1 MTDFLYNDS
10 ELQMDTQFIL
20 CIEEH
25 DNKKNENS
33 IDTRL
38 FIGYSSR
45 DDDYFVRGKREDMG
59 CREFVPYG
67 FRCDSEDELYDFIEF
82 VVGPRSSTS
91 IILYNF
97 NNLEG
102 IYDDDL
108 TYEFFESHTDRDY
121 EVVAYD
127 GVKLRRS
134 QITKYLRMLKNTY
147 NWDNS
152 T

>member
-1 MTDFLYNDS
+1 MSEIFYNDS

-25 DNKKNENS
+25 DNKKDENS

-45 DDDYFVRGKREDMG
+45 DDDYFVRGKRQDMG
-59 CREFVPYG
+59 SRKFVPYG
-67 FRCDSEDELYDFIEF
+67 FRCDSEDELDDFIYF

-108 TYEFFESHTDRDY
+108 TYEFFESHIDRDY